1 MQGRVTE
8 QLPRFILAPVDTGPA
23 SSRTGTEPAPPA
35 VAIPAAWPPNLGD
48 PVTWPAQ
55 TGPLRWRVVAVDAER
70 GQARISGRVLEMKQ
84 EHDVLLADLEAVPI
98 VVKSRSSS
106 TRPSPQRPPNPESQ
120 RDRSPPDERSR
131 VERAV
136 DRLEF
141 SAECASTSASLR
153 RTSLGARSAAGCDAS
168 CGTRGS
174 SRGGSPNIC
183 GSGRAASRSW
193 SRSVPPTSTPSWLSG
208 WFRADAP
215 DGTATPTTDSRAG
228 GPVDAS
234 RGTRLK
240 GVDPM
245 PTTRLAQLDPI
256 ESGPKADPAGSP
268 PFRHGPRSV
277 PRNTKGPQKR
287 AF

>member
-1 MQGRVTE
+1 MRAKDIQPGEQYILRRAAGRAFRVTVLSTPPEIREQGRFLVRFEEGVMQGRVTE

-141 SAECASTSASLR
+141 SAECLRQYQRVFAPNVPWREISSRLR
-153 RTSLGARSAAGCDAS
+153 RELRNQGELARRKSEYLRIR
-168 CGTRGS
+168 TRRFEVVVTERPSDEHPFLVERLVPRGRPRRHGNTNHRQ
-174 SRGGSPNIC
+174 SRGRPG
-183 GSGRAASRSW
+183 GR
-193 SRSVPPTSTPSWLSG
+193 
-208 WFRADAP
+208 
-215 DGTATPTTDSRAG
+215 
-228 GPVDAS
+228 
-234 RGTRLK
+234 
-240 GVDPM
+240 
-245 PTTRLAQLDPI
+245 
-256 ESGPKADPAGSP
+256 
-268 PFRHGPRSV
+268 
-277 PRNTKGPQKR
+277 
-287 AF
+287 